1 MHHLTIVL
9 RQQAC
14 KAEPPAALPQPQ
26 PLTDAQARAVAQHAK
41 AKQAQDEYRRLQY
54 HFAQLQQRGRV

>member
-1 MHHLTIVL
+1 MHHLTIGL

-26 PLTDAQARAVAQHAK
+26 PQTDAQARAVAQHAK
-41 AKQAQDEYRRLQY
+41 AKQAQLEYRRLQY
-54 HFAQLQQRGRV
+54 HFAQLQQHGRV